1 MGKRSREQLSGGER
15 HEAGSDAAG
24 RVQITVRLA
33 AWLEERRAWYW
44 SLLKAANAPPTIS
57 IRVPTV
63 EYSAPRNFRGSASTI
78 VLGLLG
84 ATQPA

>member
-44 SLLKAANAPPTIS
+44 SLLKAANAPPPSAFACLLLS
-57 IRVPTV
+57 IQRHGTL
-63 EYSAPRNFRGSASTI
+63 EAAPAR
-78 VLGLLG
+78 LC
-84 ATQPA
+84 